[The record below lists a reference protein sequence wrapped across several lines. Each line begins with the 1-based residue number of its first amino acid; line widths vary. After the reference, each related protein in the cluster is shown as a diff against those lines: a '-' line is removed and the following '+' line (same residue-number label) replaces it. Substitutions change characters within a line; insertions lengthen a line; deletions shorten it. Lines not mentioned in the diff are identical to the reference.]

1 MNGYLHLENRFLL
14 FMVIGYAMEHILYE
28 ETGAGSIRDQETCDT
43 ALWVTNRP
51 LGFELM
57 AKTAR
62 YTLHLPYDTT

>member
-1 MNGYLHLENRFLL
+1 
-14 FMVIGYAMEHILYE
+14 MEHILYE